1 MKNIQTLLITSAIL
15 LSQASFADEDKHEAG
30 EKLYQTNCAVCHG
43 STGGMD
49 VAKRIAPP
57 IAAVRMH
64 YIDTYADEDSFVK
77 AVSGWVEKQDE
88 SKGMMRGA
96 IRKFKIMPP
105 MSIPKEDA
113 EKIAAYI
120 YAGNIEK
127 PEGFEKHVEEEH
139 EKEGKGHGKGKGMRH
154 GKDHKKEH

>member
-1 MKNIQTLLITSAIL
+1 MKNMKIILIATTLL
-15 LSQASFADEDKHEAG
+15 LSQAAFASDDKHEEG

-64 YIDTYADEDSFVK
+64 YIDTYSDQDSFVQ
-77 AVSGWVEKQDE
+77 AVAGWVEKQDE
-88 SKGMMRGA
+88 SKSMMRGA

-105 MSIPKEDA
+105 VAVSKEDA
-113 EKIAAYI
+113 AKIAAYI
-120 YAGNIEK
+120 YAGNIEQ
-127 PEGFEKHVEEEH
+127 PEGFKEHVEEEH
-139 EKEGKGHGKGKGMRH
+139 AKKGKGHGKGKN
-154 GKDHKKEH
+154 KEQ